1 METTADIPLTNPIL
15 RPSGLWVV
23 ADDWSRRS
31 SPPDRAT
38 LLKQYELIRSEVTT
52 SLQLQQQILGFGI
65 ATIGLLAGAAF
76 VSKAEP
82 FRSQLLVIFLPLIC
96 YLALTIWFSEVMR
109 MLRAGAFLVTV
120 ERRLDTCGDGSLE
133 WESRL
138 AEDRLRRSRQ
148 RGVFA
153 RDPDRLRLVAVTA
166 LFFTLGAESIMLG
179 WDGASPFARTFSV
192 AAGVVAAILLRRLF
206 RLRIGEW
213 NDLLEVDP
221 DSRGVALEVRLLQG
235 CRQAAAAARPSVR
248 VPRRWSPEQHDR
260 RPLTP
265 VAASNA

>member
-1 METTADIPLTNPIL
+1 MGDDETTRLAKDERKTDADEW
-15 RPSGLWVV
+15 G
-23 ADDWSRRS
+23 RRS
-31 SPPDRAT
+31 SPPRRAT

-52 SLQLQQQILGFGI
+52 SLELQQQILGFGI

-109 MLRAGAFLVTV
+109 MLRAGAFLVTL
-120 ERRLDTCGDGSLE
+120 ERRLDACGDGSLK
-133 WESRL
+133 WESTL
-138 AEDRLRRSRQ
+138 AMDRFRRSARKA
-148 RGVFA
+148 VFA
-153 RDPDRLRLVAVTA
+153 CDPDRLRLVAVTA

-179 WDGASPFARTFSV
+179 WNDASSFARTFSI

-213 NDLLEVDP
+213 NDVLEVDAGA
-221 DSRGVALEVRLLQG
+221 RGVAFEVRLVRR
-235 CRQAAAAARPSVR
+235 CRQAAAAARMPSVR
-248 VPRRWSPEQHDR
+248 VPRRSSPQHDR
-260 RPLTP
+260 LPPTQ
-265 VAASNA
+265 VGASTA

>member
-1 METTADIPLTNPIL
+1 MGKDETTRRARDKRKP
-15 RPSGLWVV
+15 V
-23 ADDWSRRS
+23 ADDWGRRS
-31 SPPDRAT
+31 SPPNRAT

-52 SLQLQQQILGFGI
+52 SLELQQQILGFGI

-76 VSKAEP
+76 VSNAEP

-120 ERRLDTCGDGSLE
+120 EKRLDTCGDGSLE

-138 AEDRLRRSRQ
+138 AKDRLRRSAQ
-148 RGVFA
+148 KAVFA

-179 WDGASPFARTFSV
+179 WDDASSFARTFSV
-192 AAGVVAAILLRRLF
+192 AAGVAAAILLRRLF

-213 NDLLEVDP
+213 NDLLEVDAGA
-221 DSRGVALEVRLLQG
+221 RGVAFEVRLLRG
-235 CRQAAAAARPSVR
+235 CRQAAAAARLASVR
-248 VPRRWSPEQHDR
+248 VRRKSSPEQHDR
-260 RPLTP
+260 PRLAP
-265 VAASNA
+265 VAASTA